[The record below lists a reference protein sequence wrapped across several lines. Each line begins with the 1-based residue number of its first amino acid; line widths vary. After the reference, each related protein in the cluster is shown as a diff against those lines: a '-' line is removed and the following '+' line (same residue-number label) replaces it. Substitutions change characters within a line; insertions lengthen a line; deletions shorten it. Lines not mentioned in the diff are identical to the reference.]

1 MVGIKYNR
9 ILQEELQGLIPNK
22 ENIEPELLN
31 DFLTYWLVRK
41 SNAFLSA
48 VEMQQIKESL
58 SNVWLKLIE
67 SNQKFRTKYG
77 ENKAEEIINLIKK
90 RG

>member
-9 ILQEELQGLIPNK
+9 ILQEELQRLIPNK

-41 SNAFLSA
+41 SNASLST

-77 ENKAEEIINLIKK
+77 EAKAEEIIKLIKK